1 MWRNLAS
8 VGNAMQA
15 IGHAVAPLVDD
26 DEEGSYDDDEEE
38 EEEEEDRPMEED
50 DDINSQE
57 HGWKSNHSEAGGK
70 GGFNFVGM
78 LTRALDRNE
87 DDYYEEGSFEG
98 EEEVIDLYP
107 EKDEKGSDT
116 QGTTDTIDVVTQS
129 EAPFQRSSTPPGE
142 DDGWDDIH
150 TTWAKPFEE
159 VREAQQPHRSIKRET
174 GSVSPLIA
182 PRPSLTNSGAVTLDL
197 PEAPSTSDAIN
208 NLRTNLPALLVG
220 ADKPK
225 IEISVEN
232 PTLAVQETFVAPKTL
247 PLPELLNAQEEPPS
261 STEMPGSVPEVDQ
274 NLQSRNDGE
283 HVSPPGDGALSE
295 GTKSQ
300 TEAVPPAVAQKTIAL
315 ADSRS
320 STTPTTP
327 KSAPQPRER
336 RRSSQ
341 GMSLG
346 SKVEN
351 AANGHSARRRSS
363 TATLVSLS
371 ESRFMA
377 EPPRPGD
384 IEQVDRWETRNASVK
399 RDSEVSVPSVLMN
412 ARPSLRQGMIS
423 GSLDCYFDDSSLSS
437 ASSHNRRKSNGRL
450 SEVSSNPA
458 KLMDGSRRKS
468 LKEEAEDRF
477 RAEPARPATAKSQLD
492 PPPEP
497 RRHASRQTWSE
508 DSGRPMIEQ
517 VIAGGT
523 DPSVQPPRNP
533 RRKVSGDQGPT
544 VFDTAPRRGR
554 RLAVHHT
561 HEAGVS
567 PEAEKIIGDTEKT
580 IDEFVTNLLE
590 PRAGKAVQSDTA
602 ATSSGEHYSATNYR
616 QSPPNGAHMNLMGDG
631 KRLQQL
637 HTRCKALEARLGD
650 MSKEKE
656 EYEQRL
662 QIEEESREAM
672 LLVFQEKEARLL
684 QAAAEESDQSIKQL
698 QRQSDELVGTLTT
711 KLEDQEHAISSE
723 REEWER
729 RLKEAED
736 RAVLAERE
744 GRHAVSQYESSSSQT
759 QQRQE
764 RSLRMTEDKL
774 AQTLAMLDER
784 EEQIAQLK
792 NMVKSMSS
800 EMNDHREGVREVE
813 DEVDELRHQNEVLQ
827 HRLGTSQTEC
837 SELHEEVSKL
847 QADTGNLGSLKVC
860 DQSPL
865 GEACALSKGRH

>member
-26 DEEGSYDDDEEE
+26 DEEGSYYDDEE
-38 EEEEEDRPMEED
+38 EEEEEDRPMEEED

-98 EEEVIDLYP
+98 EEEVIELYP
-107 EKDEKGSDT
+107 EKDEKCSDT

-129 EAPFQRSSTPPGE
+129 EAPFQGSSTPPGE

-182 PRPSLTNSGAVTLDL
+182 PRPSLTNSGGVTLDQ

-208 NLRTNLPALLVG
+208 NLRTNLPPLLVG

-225 IEISVEN
+225 IEISVDN

-247 PLPELLNAQEEPPS
+247 PLPEILSAQEEPHS

-300 TEAVPPAVAQKTIAL
+300 TEAVPPAAAQKTIVP

-320 STTPTTP
+320 STTPL
-327 KSAPQPRER
+327 
-336 RRSSQ
+336 SQ

-351 AANGHSARRRSS
+351 AANGSRHSARRRSS
-363 TATLVSLS
+363 SATLVSLS

-384 IEQVDRWETRNASVK
+384 IEQVDRWETRNASVQ
-399 RDSEVSVPSVLMN
+399 RDSEVSVPFVLMN
-412 ARPSLRQGMIS
+412 ARPSLRQGKSS
-423 GSLDCYFDDSSLSS
+423 GSLNSYFDDSSLSS

-458 KLMDGSRRKS
+458 KLMDGSSRKF

-508 DSGRPMIEQ
+508 DSGRPMIEK

-533 RRKVSGDQGPT
+533 RRKVSGDQGPS

-554 RLAVHHT
+554 RLA
-561 HEAGVS
+561 
-567 PEAEKIIGDTEKT
+567 
-580 IDEFVTNLLE
+580 
-590 PRAGKAVQSDTA
+590 
-602 ATSSGEHYSATNYR
+602 TNYR
-616 QSPPNGAHMNLMGDG
+616 QSPPNGAQRNLMGDG

-672 LLVFQEKEARLL
+672 LLAFQEKEARLL

-736 RAVLAERE
+736 RTVLAER
-744 GRHAVSQYESSSSQT
+744 GGQHAVSQYESSSSQT

-827 HRLGTSQTEC
+827 HRLDTSQTEC

-860 DQSPL
+860 DHFPL
-865 GEACALSKGRH
+865 GEACGLSKSRH